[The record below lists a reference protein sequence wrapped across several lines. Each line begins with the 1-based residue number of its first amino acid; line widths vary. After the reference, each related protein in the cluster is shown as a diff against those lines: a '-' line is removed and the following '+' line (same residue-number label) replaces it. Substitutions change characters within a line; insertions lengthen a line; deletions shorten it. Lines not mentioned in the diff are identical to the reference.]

1 MSGEHAGPRDET
13 GTLPADSDNQT
24 ADNRPYPTRW
34 ERHIVLENGWRIF
47 ARPIRPNDEPLVQ
60 HLLQNVSKDDL
71 RLRFFDS
78 IREFTHPFLA
88 SLTQLDYARA
98 MAFIAFDEA
107 SGETLGMVR
116 VYSDSNQ
123 EAGEYAILLKSGIH
137 GRGLGWMLMQ
147 MIIEYSRSEGLNR
160 VFGQVLQDNSAM
172 LDMCRELGFEIK
184 SDPEDSGVCDVT
196 LVLGPSAAKG

>member
-1 MSGEHAGPRDET
+1 MRPARC
-13 GTLPADSDNQT
+13 LPVLSDNPT
-24 ADNRPYPTRW
+24 SGNRPYPSRW
-34 ERHIVLENGWRIF
+34 ERHIVLENGWRIS
-47 ARPIRPNDEPLVQ
+47 ARPIRRDDEPLVQ
-60 HLLQNVSKDDL
+60 HLLQNISTDDL

-88 SLTQLDYARA
+88 RLTQLDYARA

-116 VYSDSNQ
+116 IHSDPNHES
-123 EAGEYAILLKSGIH
+123 GEYAILLRSSIH
-137 GRGLGWMLMQ
+137 GRGLGWTLMQ

-172 LDMCRELGFEIK
+172 LNMCRELGFEIK
-184 SDPEDSGVCDVT
+184 IDSEHRGVCDVT
-196 LVLGPSAAKG
+196 LVLGPMAAKG